1 MLAYSLSW
9 IFIFVPQKQQRH
21 VGFLSIINLCSN
33 LRSNDDML
41 AFSIYYPSVCTS
53 EETTTFWPSRYITVI
68 SLFLPK
74 KQRRHFGL
82 LFILISLFVPQKQR
96 RYFGFISI
104 LIFLFVPQKQRRHF
118 CLLSILIFLFV
129 PQKQRRHAGF
139 LSILIFLCVPQKP
152 RADWFCLLQKFGFG

>member
-1 MLAYSLSW
+1 MPNISREQKERIENTKYQRRHVGLLFILNRYFFTSEATTTCWLSLYNKSL
-9 IFIFVPQKQQRH
+9 FKPQKQRRH
-21 VGFLSIINLCSN
+21 V
-33 LRSNDDML
+33 
-41 AFSIYYPSVCTS
+41 AFSLYYPSVCTS

-104 LIFLFVPQKQRRHF
+104 LIFLFVPQKQRQHF
-118 CLLSILIFLFV
+118 AFSLY
-129 PQKQRRHAGF
+129 
-139 LSILIFLCVPQKP
+139 
-152 RADWFCLLQKFGFG
+152 